1 MNAPPSPFERI
12 AQSDVAFLGTDP
24 VPAKAYYDPE
34 WYARERRA
42 IFLRSWIVIGHICEL
57 PDPGSFIKRELEFA
71 NASLLIV
78 RGKDGVIRA
87 FHNVCTHRGTQLV
100 AEAEGKPL
108 GQHDTA
114 ERNLMKLCLSLA
126 HVAQAVEM
134 QGDDEDK
141 HTPSRNAMRFTRSV
155 ADQESA

>member
-1 MNAPPSPFERI
+1 MNASRSPFERI

-24 VPAKAYYDPE
+24 VPAKAYYDPT
-34 WYARERRA
+34 WYARE
-42 IFLRSWIVIGHICEL
+42 
-57 PDPGSFIKRELEFA
+57 
-71 NASLLIV
+71 
-78 RGKDGVIRA
+78 
-87 FHNVCTHRGTQLV
+87 RGTQLV
-100 AEAEGKPL
+100 AKAEGKPL

-155 ADQESA
+155 ADQEPA